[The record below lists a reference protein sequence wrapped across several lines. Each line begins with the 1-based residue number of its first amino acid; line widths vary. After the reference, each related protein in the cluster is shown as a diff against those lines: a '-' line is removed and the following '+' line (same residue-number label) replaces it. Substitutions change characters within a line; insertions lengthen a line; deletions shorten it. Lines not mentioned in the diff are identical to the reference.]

1 MRQERLIYSEGAR
14 RIISPMLSS
23 KRILGDNIKAMI
35 DKDAVSVRAWA
46 LSHKL
51 DQKKVDRLV
60 KAETAV
66 SLDTLDEI
74 AAAVGLQPWQLLVVK
89 LDPAHPPRIAV
100 TETEVLL
107 YERLRKLVKAES

>member
-1 MRQERLIYSEGAR
+1 MRLIYFMGHQ
-14 RIISPMLSS
+14 RIIQPMLSS
-23 KRILGDNIKAMI
+23 KKILGDNIRAMI
-35 DKDAVSVRAWA
+35 DKDSSSVRAWA
-46 LSHKL
+46 LSRKL

-74 AAAVGLQPWQLLVVK
+74 AAAVGLQPWQLLVAK
-89 LDPAHPPRIAV
+89 LDPLHPPHIAV

-107 YERLRKLVKAES
+107 YERLRKLVKAEN